1 MKILKK
7 ELKRFGTRKTNKL
20 KRQMTGLSILN
31 YIRENLLNNQELNR
45 FVKKQISP
53 LVSEKNVK
61 GNYIIL
67 QKTNVNPIYNKDC
80 SIDNISFSVII
91 YSPNYKDS
99 VEIAEIVRSV
109 LEKLS
114 MKLETASEN
123 FNNNLYYQ
131 QLNFT
136 TRYIMNYN

>member
-1 MKILKK
+1 
-7 ELKRFGTRKTNKL
+7 
-20 KRQMTGLSILN
+20 MTGISIIS
-31 YIRENLLNNQELNR
+31 YIYKNLINNQELDNY
-45 FVKKQISP
+45 VHKKIYP
-53 LVSEKNVK
+53 LVVEEGVK

-91 YSPNYKDS
+91 YSQNYKDS

-114 MKLETASEN
+114 MKLETVSEN
-123 FNNNLYYQ
+123 FNNDLYYQ

-136 TRYIMNYN
+136 TRYIMN